1 MPKALKSSPESNKL
15 PNLVT
20 LNMMLKFLTWEGC
33 ACAMLAAVV
42 VDSEAVAS
50 FEDVNVAAM
59 VEDKV
64 TSVISEPAVNVSPEP
79 DVRLKID

>member
-1 MPKALKSSPESNKL
+1 
-15 PNLVT
+15 
-20 LNMMLKFLTWEGC
+20 
-33 ACAMLAAVV
+33 MLAAVV

-64 TSVISEPAVNVSPEP
+64 TSVISEPAVNVSPKP
-79 DVRLKID
+79 DVRLNID